1 MTTIED
7 VLREYIFTI
16 ILIIGETFVPNYR
29 IRDVKTIGD
38 VIEKYTQELKSE
50 FKDILDKWQKKNL
63 NKLLQKMINSTLEE
77 IKKNREDEDFQDV
90 FLIMNRII
98 EKNIHYKIL
107 NDLGEN
113 VDQIVK
119 NDIEKA

>member
-16 ILIIGETFVPNYR
+16 TLLIGETFVPNYR

>member
-90 FLIMNRII
+90 FFIMNCII